1 MASCFGS
8 QSLVLFLLAFPAV
21 ITAEG
26 SGKERPVMKVVRMLQ
41 DMSAELTAALED
53 DQKVHEMLDC
63 WCKTN
68 DQEKT
73 AAIAA
78 GEQKS
83 AQLEA
88 DMDGAIAK
96 IKELETKRKA
106 TQEEQYANQ
115 KALDEAEELRIKE
128 NKAFHAEETDLL
140 EAIDASE
147 YAIETLGKHQYA
159 SKYDNGASFSQ
170 VKAVQ
175 ERLRKARVA
184 QLLGASSSGSLK
196 PEQLETLKTFLTAK
210 SNGASFLSIPGFQSY
225 APQSGQIFGI
235 LEQLKKDFSDA
246 LKASQEEEL
255 KSKTEFEQLKAAK
268 LEQIATAQKIIVECD
283 AQIGALKEK
292 HAILLEE
299 YEDTQ
304 YQLGLDRE
312 FLADLKKKCAV
323 SDEEFARRV
332 KDRQTEIAAVED
344 TIKILNTDEM
354 FDVSE
359 QTVNKPTAF
368 LQSRSSSK
376 AQNLRRRQA
385 AEVLKAAAARSTDT
399 TLAPRLILL
408 AASAQLDAF
417 TKVKQS
423 IDKLVKELT
432 EQNAEEIQHRDW
444 CIENLNT
451 NKRDTEKA
459 YDKKANLE
467 AKIADLEKTIKTLT
481 EDIATST
488 KAIAEMQQQM
498 KTASEVREAE
508 NADYQQ
514 TINDQRLTQMILIK
528 ALERMKEV
536 YVLLQQG
543 RQQPGAAH
551 IATSGTHTDAG
562 NGPAAFKTYEENPAG
577 KRVVA
582 LLEEVI
588 AESKQMDDDAM
599 TSEEDAQTAYEEF
612 MKNSNTGITAHQT
625 AITNMSEAKAKA
637 TEALILANSD
647 FATTMKEIEDLFNL
661 ATDLHKSCDYILNN
675 FDARQAARTAEINA
689 LNEAKN
695 ILSGMQ

>member
-1 MASCFGS
+1 
-8 QSLVLFLLAFPAV
+8 
-21 ITAEG
+21 
-26 SGKERPVMKVVRMLQ
+26 ML
-41 DMSAELTAALED
+41 
-53 DQKVHEMLDC
+53 
-63 WCKTN
+63 
-68 DQEKT
+68 
-73 AAIAA
+73 
-78 GEQKS
+78 
-83 AQLEA
+83 
-88 DMDGAIAK
+88 
-96 IKELETKRKA
+96 
-106 TQEEQYANQ
+106 EE
-115 KALDEAEELRIKE
+115 
-128 NKAFHAEETDLL
+128 
-140 EAIDASE
+140 
-147 YAIETLGKHQYA
+147 
-159 SKYDNGASFSQ
+159 
-170 VKAVQ
+170 
-175 ERLRKARVA
+175 
-184 QLLGASSSGSLK
+184 
-196 PEQLETLKTFLTAK
+196 
-210 SNGASFLSIPGFQSY
+210 
-225 APQSGQIFGI
+225 
-235 LEQLKKDFSDA
+235 
-246 LKASQEEEL
+246 
-255 KSKTEFEQLKAAK
+255 
-268 LEQIATAQKIIVECD
+268 EQIATAKKIIVECD

-292 HAILLEE
+292 HAMMLEE

-304 YQLGLDRE
+304 YQLGLDKE

-323 SDEEFARRV
+323 SDEEFALRV

-385 AEVLKAAAARSTDT
+385 AEVLKAAAARSTDA
-399 TLAPRLILL
+399 TLAPRLVLL

-417 TKVKQS
+417 TKVKLE
-423 IDKLVKELT
+423 IDKLVKELS

-481 EDIATST
+481 EDIASST
-488 KAIAEMQQQM
+488 KAIAEMQAQM

-514 TINDQRLTQMILIK
+514 TIADQRLTQMILMK

-536 YVLLQQG
+536 YFLLQQG

-562 NGPAAFKTYEENPAG
+562 NGPAAFKKYEENPGG

-582 LLEEVI
+582 MLEEVI
-588 AESKQMDDDAM
+588 ADSKKMDDDAM

-612 MKNSNTGITAHQT
+612 MKSSNAGITAHQT

-637 TEALILANSD
+637 D
-647 FATTMKEIEDLFNL
+647 FATTMKEIEDLYNL
-661 ATDLHKSCDYILNN
+661 ATDLHKSCDYILKN